1 MDKSYTDMQFPV
13 DSMLSHEQIESLDK
27 ILLINEVKTI
37 RERIIERIIAQ
48 LERITTDNGYQS
60 EIGVG
65 RVFREKA
72 VIEER
77 NIPSIAIW
85 ELSERHRRN
94 SFGGTVRILMIKVE
108 AIVQTPKDKHP
119 AEVSNILLGDLEKA
133 LIMYDTTLDELI
145 EDIQN
150 TSAEITHFPPEQHL
164 AGAIINFTIK
174 YVTEWGNP
182 YTQS

>member
-1 MDKSYTDMQFPV
+1 MDKSYADSQFPI
-13 DSMLSHEQIESLDK
+13 DSELSHDQIESLDK
-27 ILLINEVKTI
+27 MLLISEVKTI

-48 LERITTDNGYQS
+48 LEKITVDNGYQN

-65 RVFREKA
+65 RVYREKA

-77 NIPSIAIW
+77 NVPSIAIW

-108 AIVQTPKDKHP
+108 AIVQTQANKHP
-119 AEVSNILLGDLEKA
+119 AEVSNTLLGDLEKA
-133 LIMYDTTLDELI
+133 LIMYDTTLDEII